1 MGQSEGLALLE
12 TQALAGIGVLLGSL
26 QVEISRVFLEIFI
39 FGYSPYK
46 YT

>member
-26 QVEISRVFLEIFI
+26 QIEISRVFFRNIYFWI
-39 FGYSPYK
+39 QPI
-46 YT
+46 